1 MILTA
6 YLVLMPESAGF
17 QKDQHQKASA
27 ASTSARSILHP
38 KTKDFLALKQKI
50 LQLSAMNYFKT
61 TPLHPIKESNEFK
74 FSIGNNKISVGK

>member
-6 YLVLMPESAGF
+6 YLVLMPEAAGF
-17 QKDQHQKASA
+17 QKDQHQASA
-27 ASTSARSILHP
+27 ASTTAGSILHP

-61 TPLHPIKESNEFK
+61 TPLHSIKESNEFK